1 MPSQQ
6 HSPTTPKYTG
16 RQPDDDYNRRAQAH
30 HREYTAAWNQW
41 WDSLTQDER
50 DEATKLGLD
59 EPLQDSSRASGHAPG
74 EDRDAAESPLART
87 GFDFKAVEAPVSAA
101 APNTS
106 NAWLHSDVAVT
117 MQRVVGMLISSDN
130 AKVSVIALA
139 FAMNLDA
146 LNGLGS
152 IREAARKIGL
162 SPEAL
167 SKKKREWERELDIP
181 PNAFAKSD
189 AAKRALSIAQQTKH
203 WKNARWISLP
213 KKPCKP

>member
-1 MPSQQ
+1 MLSQP
-6 HSPTTPKYTG
+6 HSRSPQKTAGKPAE
-16 RQPDDDYNRRAQAH
+16 DDDYNRRAQAQ
-30 HREYTAAWNQW
+30 HRQYTAEWNKW
-41 WDSLTQDER
+41 WNSLSQEER
-50 DEATKLGLD
+50 DKATALGLT
-59 EPLQDSSRASGHAPG
+59 EPLQDSTRVSGHAPG

-87 GFDFKAVEAPVSAA
+87 GFDFKAVETTPASPTLRKGS
-101 APNTS
+101 S
-106 NAWLHSDVAVT
+106 WLDGDVAVT

-130 AKVSVIALA
+130 AKVSVVALA

-152 IREAARKIGL
+152 IREAAKKIGL

-167 SKKKREWERELDIP
+167 SKKKREWEKELDIP

-203 WKNARWISLP
+203 WKNAKWTP
-213 KKPCKP
+213 VKKPCKP

>member
-6 HSPTTPKYTG
+6 HSRTTQKSAGKP
-16 RQPDDDYNRRAQAH
+16 PEDDDYNRRAQAH
-30 HREYTAAWNQW
+30 HKEYTAEWKKW
-41 WDSLTQDER
+41 WDALSPEGR
-50 DEATKLGLD
+50 EEAIALGLS
-59 EPLQDSSRASGHAPG
+59 EPLQDSSRVSGHAPG

-87 GFDFKAVEAPVSAA
+87 DFNFKSVEASTGPT
-101 APNTS
+101 PTNG
-106 NAWLHSDVAVT
+106 NPWLNGDVALT

-152 IREAARKIGL
+152 IREAAKKMGL
-162 SPEAL
+162 SAEAI
-167 SKKKREWERELDIP
+167 SKKKREWEKELDIP
-181 PNAFAKSD
+181 PNAFAKSA

-203 WKNARWISLP
+203 WKNAKWSSLT